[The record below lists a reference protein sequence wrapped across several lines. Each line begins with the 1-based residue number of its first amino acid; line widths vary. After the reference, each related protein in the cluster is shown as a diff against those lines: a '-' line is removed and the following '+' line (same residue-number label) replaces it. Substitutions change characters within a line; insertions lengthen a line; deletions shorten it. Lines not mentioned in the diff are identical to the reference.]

1 MSENDFMKQQQ
12 AAVER
17 MREMNARAA
26 KSTVAG
32 NMPPVPPFVRV
43 PRQENAARTDGRA
56 KTPPPPPPPPQNG
69 GLQGLLDIPFLKN
82 LTGSG
87 DTALILGLL
96 LILISEKA
104 DKKLLF
110 ALVYILL

>member
-26 KSTVAG
+26 KSTGAG

-43 PRQENAARTDGRA
+43 PRQENAARTYERA
-56 KTPPPPPPPPQNG
+56 KRRRHR
-69 GLQGLLDIPFLKN
+69 LLRRK
-82 LTGSG
+82 
-87 DTALILGLL
+87 TAAYRGFWIYR
-96 LILISEKA
+96 
-104 DKKLLF
+104 F
-110 ALVYILL
+110 

>member
-1 MSENDFMKQQQ
+1 M
-12 AAVER
+12 ER

-26 KSTVAG
+26 KSTGAG

-43 PRQENAARTDGRA
+43 PRQDNTA
-56 KTPPPPPPPPQNG
+56 KTDKHEKTPLPPPPPPPQNG

-82 LTGSG
+82 FTGSG

>member
-1 MSENDFMKQQQ
+1 M
-12 AAVER
+12 ER

-26 KSTVAG
+26 KSTGAG

-43 PRQENAARTDGRA
+43 PRQENAARTDERA